1 MLAGIPTLV
10 WDKSLIVR
18 ECPELLRRTHNY
30 NFAPRPIDGIVRI
43 RLLRSNRYAI
53 QSGRADYGLGLP
65 HYGDAGS
72 KTRFSRE
79 GSGIAGVDVW
89 RDRPS
94 RCAPQIALF
103 CWKRADLPAER
114 VGT

>member
-65 HYGDAGS
+65 HYGEQDRKLVSLGRDPGSPVWTCGATARLDAPRRSPCSVGS
-72 KTRFSRE
+72 VPIS
-79 GSGIAGVDVW
+79 
-89 RDRPS
+89 
-94 RCAPQIALF
+94 
-103 CWKRADLPAER
+103 LPN
-114 VGT
+114 G